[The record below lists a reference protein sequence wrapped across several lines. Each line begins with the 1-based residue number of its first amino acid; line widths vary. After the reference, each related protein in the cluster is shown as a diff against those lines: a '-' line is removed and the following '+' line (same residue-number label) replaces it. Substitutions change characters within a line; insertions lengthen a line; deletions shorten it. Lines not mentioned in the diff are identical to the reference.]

1 MMKENSNNDIQVD
14 EHVYEVPH
22 VERVEAQS
30 ERSFAASQSV
40 QDNSERVTLD
50 SWSKTEDADTGI
62 WS

>member
-30 ERSFAASQSV
+30 ERGASPLL
-40 QDNSERVTLD
+40 RVCRITV
-50 SWSKTEDADTGI
+50 SA
-62 WS
+62 